1 MIDLVYNF
9 ILNVLIG
16 ENTTIRGAEDLAVM
30 LTWTTLI
37 LIFFVLVKLVV
48 WCFGLGSGKN
58 RILRH

>member
-1 MIDLVYNF
+1 MIDLVHNF

-48 WCFGLGSGKN
+48 WCFGLGNGKN